1 MTDLRTAAKQALE
14 AMERPTYDGFEEWLA
29 AMRNARD
36 ALRAALKTQSTHSTE
51 CYKWHHEC
59 AVAEVE
65 RLRAALAEPQ
75 IEDPAI
81 HFCHRFAI
89 LMECMLLTNDIN
101 FDRYWD
107 EAHALLGEYHKAQE
121 WWQHQMG
128 EPYVSGFGK
137 D

>member
-1 MTDLRTAAKQALE
+1 MINPNEPHRIAQEYEQRLREIKDLR
-14 AMERPTYDGFEEWLA
+14 
-29 AMRNARD
+29 
-36 ALRAALKTQSTHSTE
+36 S
-51 CYKWHHEC
+51 
-59 AVAEVE
+59 
-65 RLRAALAEPQ
+65 
-75 IEDPAI
+75 DPAL

-89 LMECMLLTNDIN
+89 LMECMLLSNDIN
-101 FDRYWD
+101 LDKYWD